1 MTKEERIAEIRK
13 GFDKLVEIVAD
24 NKKDLIISLFD
35 RAAFMLAS
43 VEDLEIYINE
53 NGYTETYSNGA
64 NQSGK
69 KKSSEAEMYL
79 SLIQRYNQTVAAIGS
94 LLPES
99 EEKKEAGGDLK
110 GFLADNPRMRLRK

>member
-1 MTKEERIAEIRK
+1 MTKEERITEIRK